1 MKSFGRFLVVTL
13 AIVGVTITLDHEAVS
28 FMGYKKQKYDI
39 ENTKTGEML
48 STGKLESINDIDE
61 FKDFDIDNI
70 YRIKRYNYLA
80 PLFKSNDQFINDMV
94 YNDHNQAIGITS
106 FKSYDTDG
114 ESSDNL
120 GYFIID
126 FDKNIAYYYEGSLE
140 EVGETNADKFS
151 KHAFESSLGP
161 YFENCDL
168 LSKNDNLSFLDD
180 KYIKAAGKIVDS
192 DGNTNY
198 YDISRYYTNNNSIG
212 IPAMIRNLGI
222 MMIKR
227 SSIGPKHN
235 YFKRAICDKY
245 MSNKYMGM
253 FWEAIYL
260 STDTGIVGDADVYES
275 KLYAY
280 DASYKDYLV
289 CTTRCFESSEI
300 NNFIIDDD
308 TLNKLADDDLS
319 DKDKGDIIRDF
330 IDTVYENDSTSDN
343 YFY

>member
-28 FMGYKKQKYDI
+28 FMSYKKQKYDI

-140 EVGETNADKFS
+140 EAGETNADKFS

-168 LSKNDNLSFLDD
+168 LSKNDSLSFLDD

-212 IPAMIRNLGI
+212 IPAMIRDLGI
-222 MMIKR
+222 MMIER

-245 MSNKYMGM
+245 ISNKYIGM

-260 STDTGIVGDADVYES
+260 SADTGIVGDADVYES

-280 DASYKDYLV
+280 DDFYKDYLV

-300 NNFIIDDD
+300 NNFIIDAD
-308 TLNKLADDDLS
+308 TLNKLADADLS